1 MSTFVR
7 RFAIRRLLLPLALAV
22 FAPPSFADSLP
33 VGAVSLFNSI
43 QCPTGWAPLLSADG
57 YFFLPLMEGGHNM
70 SRSGEALN
78 PGADPQHKH
87 MIASSINIEG
97 TQFVAIGGCCNDS
110 LASAGTKS
118 FSTPADAVSP
128 GLPYVTLLAC
138 TKRDPPDTSP
148 PPPQHTLMYFSTP
161 SCPSGW
167 TKNLFTQGRFP
178 VGLPANGTPGLTFG
192 GAPLAPL
199 ERRTHTH
206 AFSGEVA
213 TEKRD
218 VAIGSGCCTG
228 GYAKNGTYPYTGVSS
243 ADDSGLPYM
252 QLLQCEKN

>member
-1 MSTFVR
+1 
-7 RFAIRRLLLPLALAV
+7 
-22 FAPPSFADSLP
+22 
-33 VGAVSLFNSI
+33 
-43 QCPTGWAPLLSADG
+43 
-57 YFFLPLMEGGHNM
+57 M

-87 MIASSINIEG
+87 MIASSISIEG

>member
-110 LASAGTKS
+110 LRRAC
-118 FSTPADAVSP
+118 STDVWQLSP
-128 GLPYVTLLAC
+128 RGQRLSSSWFRPHFRFDERRRFFP
-138 TKRDPPDTSP
+138 RDP
-148 PPPQHTLMYFSTP
+148 L
-161 SCPSGW
+161 
-167 TKNLFTQGRFP
+167 
-178 VGLPANGTPGLTFG
+178 
-192 GAPLAPL
+192 
-199 ERRTHTH
+199 
-206 AFSGEVA
+206 
-213 TEKRD
+213 
-218 VAIGSGCCTG
+218 
-228 GYAKNGTYPYTGVSS
+228 
-243 ADDSGLPYM
+243 
-252 QLLQCEKN
+252 